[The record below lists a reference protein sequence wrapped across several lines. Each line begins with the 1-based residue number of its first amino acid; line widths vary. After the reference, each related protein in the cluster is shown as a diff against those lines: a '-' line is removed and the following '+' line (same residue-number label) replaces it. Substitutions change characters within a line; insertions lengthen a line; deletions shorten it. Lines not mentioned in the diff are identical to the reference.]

1 MRLVKLVSN
10 LSTRIG
16 LESLFFREHFEGE
29 HFFEGSIFFGRIL
42 MESILTGSILFLGA
56 FGGEL
61 LFGEHLIP
69 NENYDM
75 NGLKL

>member
-1 MRLVKLVSN
+1 
-10 LSTRIG
+10 
-16 LESLFFREHFEGE
+16 
-29 HFFEGSIFFGRIL
+29 

-56 FGGEL
+56 FGGEV

>member
-1 MRLVKLVSN
+1 MGEN
-10 LSTRIG
+10 
-16 LESLFFREHFEGE
+16 FDGE
-29 HFFEGSIFFGRIL
+29 HFDMEHFVSRRIL
-42 MESILTGSILFLGA
+42 LGA

-61 LFGEHLIP
+61 LFGEHLTP

>member
-16 LESLFFREHFEGE
+16 LESLFFREHFEGD
-29 HFFEGSIFFGRIL
+29 HFFEGSIFLGKIL

-61 LFGEHLIP
+61 LLGEHLIQ
-69 NENYDM
+69 NENSE
-75 NGLKL
+75 L

>member
-1 MRLVKLVSN
+1 MDR
-10 LSTRIG
+10 TG
-16 LESLFFREHFEGE
+16 EPFFSGSILK
-29 HFFEGSIFFGRIL
+29 GSIFLRGAFFLGRIL